1 MKSQLLLV
9 PKAPNQSFS
18 VRHDHAAYFLA
29 RCHYH
34 TEIELVYITK
44 GSGRQ
49 FIGNHESNFTSGDIL
64 LVGSNLPHCWRCD
77 DIYYQNIPDL
87 YAEAKV
93 VHFLS
98 DFWGEDF
105 KSLPEITQINGLLK
119 MAQLGISVSGKTK
132 ERIKPLIDRMLVTS
146 AGTMRIILLLEVLNI
161 MAFSKDLTMLNSCE
175 FQYHDK
181 SEMDR
186 LNEIYRYTTTNFI
199 EKITLEEI
207 ASVACLSVNSFCR
220 YFKYQTNKTYSQ
232 FLNEIRIGHA
242 CKLLVENKLSVSEIC
257 HESGFN
263 NFSNFNRYFKL
274 QTGQSPLEYKKSFSK
289 KNHLVN

>member
-1 MKSQLLLV
+1 MLV

-49 FIGNHESNFTSGDIL
+49 FIGNHESSFSSGDIL

-93 VHFLS
+93 VHFLP
-98 DFWGEDF
+98 DFWGEVF
-105 KSLPEITQINGLLK
+105 NGLPEITQINALLK
-119 MAQLGISVSGKTK
+119 MAQQGISVSGKTK
-132 ERIKPLIDRMLVTS
+132 ERIKPLIDRMLVTR

-161 MAFSKDLTMLNSCE
+161 MALSEDLTKLNSCD
-175 FQYHDK
+175 FQCNDK
-181 SEMDR
+181 SEIDR

-207 ASVACLSVNSFCR
+207 ASVACLSVTSFCR
-220 YFKYQTNKTYSQ
+220 YFKSQTHKTYSQ
-232 FLNEIRIGHA
+232 FLTEIRIGHA

-257 HESGFN
+257 NESGFY
-263 NFSNFNRYFKL
+263 NFSNFHRCFKL
-274 QTGQSPLEYKKSFSK
+274 LTGQSPLEYKRSFSK
-289 KNHLVN
+289 KHCLVN